1 MAAYIWR
8 INSAY
13 TLSTNFDIRT
23 SVDMTHVDAPS
34 SPIDQFIVK
43 NRELNALLLDPNNF
57 KSQIDDLNARSRLSQ
72 KAYNSL
78 NGSLSDPSRIS
89 PVLANL
95 VLLGHIS
102 AVESYFRA
110 LFREVVLIDS
120 ETQKNCYEKMLS
132 YGAVLVHEKKTLPD
146 ALLELISFSSRRN
159 IEDILKDYFGIKGG
173 VPANLAT
180 VLGEYSK
187 ICQMRHCI
195 VHKFGTLGANNIKHD
210 ITGHRNYVGK
220 PVKNNFSSIQN
231 ASQICTNLVHDVNQ
245 LVWQVV
251 MMRHIADFTQNKW
264 VKKSTVN
271 WTWVW
276 KKDKAKFKKYFDI
289 FYSDLSRPANT
300 ALKDAYLD
308 FKNTYT
314 TL

>member
-13 TLSTNFDIRT
+13 TLSTNFDIRSSIDT
-23 SVDMTHVDAPS
+23 GHIEAPT
-34 SPIDQFIVK
+34 SPIDQFIIK
-43 NRELNALLLDPNNF
+43 NRELNSLLLDPNKF
-57 KSQIDDLNARSRLSQ
+57 KDQIDGLYGSRRLSQ
-72 KAYNSL
+72 RAYNSL
-78 NGSLSDPSRIS
+78 NLSLFNTRRVS

-110 LFREVVLIDS
+110 LFRKVVLIDS
-120 ETQKNCYEKMLS
+120 ETQKNCYEKSLN
-132 YGAVLVHEKKTLPD
+132 YGAVLVHEKESLPD
-146 ALLELISFSSRRN
+146 ALLELISFSSRRS
-159 IEDILKDYFGIKGG
+159 IEDMLKDYFGIKGSL
-173 VPANLAT
+173 PSNLIT
-180 VLGEYSK
+180 VLNEYNK

-195 VHKFGTLGANNIKHD
+195 VHKFGTLGVNNIKHD
-210 ITGHRNYVGK
+210 FSGHSSYVGK

-231 ASQICTNLVHDVNQ
+231 ASQICSNLVHDVNQ

-251 MMRHIADFTQNKW
+251 MMRQIADFNQNRW
-264 VKKSTVN
+264 VKKVNIN
-271 WTWVW
+271 WTWIW
-276 KKDKAKFKKYFDI
+276 KSDKKIFKKYFDV
-289 FYSDLSRPANT
+289 FYSDLSRPANNI
-300 ALKDAYLD
+300 LKDAYLD